1 MGEMNKSYK
10 DLLNTLQSGFL
21 DPLLVKSRRDLLE
34 IAMEDALDRLEGM
47 QYGSP
52 IWWGKGEEIDYE
64 RAWRQEMPEDSSS
77 LKEVIPYIVQFL
89 KGIPIYGHPETVS
102 NVIPQSTISSII
114 GATLAAICNPN
125 IMEEAYGGKACEAE
139 IEVVSMTSSLI
150 GYDKKKSC
158 GFFTFGGTGTNMYG
172 IKIGAQKVTKD
183 GREKGLRKDVKVLTS
198 DVSHYSILNVMDW
211 LGMGTDNLIKIRSEE
226 DNSISISDLEK
237 ELHKLLD
244 NEEDIAC
251 IVPTLGT
258 TDSFGVDNIKDV
270 AKLRDDL
277 VDEYSLDYIPHIH
290 ADSVIGWVF
299 SVFNDYDFDKN
310 SLGLPWSDDIK
321 KINDK
326 IKYLYLADSAGI
338 DFHKLGYAPYISSLF
353 ILKDRKDLDLI
364 SRDESLM
371 PYLYHTGHYHPG
383 RYTLETSRGG
393 GGVLSALSN
402 LHFLGK
408 NGYRVLLAHSVEMTM
423 LFREKV
429 KEIGAVILN
438 DKNIGPSTLF
448 RIYPEEYKDNRL
460 DAYKKEIEDNASLLK
475 VCNEYNERI
484 FRRVDE
490 RVRSK
495 GEGIIFSMTKRYKQT
510 EYGADITALKAY
522 MTSPHIKNENIESI
536 VKEISNAITQIT

>member
-1 MGEMNKSYK
+1 M
-10 DLLNTLQSGFL
+10 
-21 DPLLVKSRRDLLE
+21 
-34 IAMEDALDRLEGM
+34 
-47 QYGSP
+47 
-52 IWWGKGEEIDYE
+52 
-64 RAWRQEMPEDSSS
+64 
-77 LKEVIPYIVQFL
+77 
-89 KGIPIYGHPETVS
+89 
-102 NVIPQSTISSII
+102 
-114 GATLAAICNPN
+114 
-125 IMEEAYGGKACEAE
+125 
-139 IEVVSMTSSLI
+139 
-150 GYDKKKSC
+150 
-158 GFFTFGGTGTNMYG
+158 
-172 IKIGAQKVTKD
+172 
-183 GREKGLRKDVKVLTS
+183 KVLAS

-211 LGMGTDNLIKIRSEE
+211 LGIGTDNLIKIRSEE

-237 ELHKLLD
+237 ELRKLLD
-244 NEEDIAC
+244 KNEVIAC

-408 NGYRVLLAHSVEMTM
+408 NGYSVLLAHSVEMTM

-475 VCNEYNERI
+475 ECNEYNERI

-536 VKEISNAITQIT
+536 VREISNAITQIT

>member
-1 MGEMNKSYK
+1 MDDRNNLYK

-21 DPLLVKSRRDLLE
+21 DPQLVKSRRNLLE
-34 IAMEDALDRLEGM
+34 IAMQDALDRLEGM

-64 RAWRQEMPEDSSS
+64 RAWQQEMPEYSSS
-77 LKEVIPYIVQFL
+77 LAEVIPYIIQFL

-102 NVIPQSTISSII
+102 NVIPQSTIPSII
-114 GATLAAICNPN
+114 GSTLAAICNPN

-139 IEVVSMTSSLI
+139 IEVVSIISSLI
-150 GYDKKKSC
+150 GYDKKRSC

-172 IKIGAQKVTKD
+172 IKIGLQKVVKNC
-183 GREKGLRKDVKVLTS
+183 REHGLRKDVKVLTS
-198 DVSHYSILNVMDW
+198 DVSHYSILNVIDW
-211 LGMGTDNLIKIRSEE
+211 LGIGTDNLIKIRSEE
-226 DNSISISDLEK
+226 DNSISISELDK

-258 TDSFGVDNIKDV
+258 TDSFGIDDIKEII
-270 AKLRDDL
+270 KLREEL
-277 VDEYSLDYIPHIH
+277 VNEYSLDYTPHVH
-290 ADSVIGWVF
+290 ADSVIGWVI

-310 SLGLPWSDDIK
+310 SLGLPWTDELK
-321 KINDK
+321 NINDK

-353 ILKDRKDLDLI
+353 MIKDRKDLDLI

-393 GGVLSALSN
+393 AGVLSALSN

-408 NGYRVLLAHSVEMTM
+408 DGYRVLLAHSIEMTM
-423 LFREKV
+423 LFRDKV

-438 DKNIGPSTLF
+438 DKNVGPSTLF
-448 RIYPEEYKDNRL
+448 RLYPEEYKYNRW
-460 DAYKKEIEDNASLLK
+460 DIYKKEIKDNASLLEE
-475 VCNEYNERI
+475 CNEYNERI
-484 FRRVDE
+484 FRCVDE

-510 EYGADITALKAY
+510 RYGADITALKAY
-522 MTSPHIKNENIESI
+522 MTSPHIKSENIESI
-536 VKEISNAITQIT
+536 IREISNAITQIT